1 MRALWPINIR
11 GQTEEARTIWSRENM
26 AYTTSINDPA
36 ETLEKLIFAR
46 EQPHLFF
53 FLLLLSQSFLL
64 YRRVFVRRFRALE
77 RERLFG
83 IRLTARGAQPI
94 LLVANF
100 VPTEHT
106 YLRESDAV
114 RE

>member
-64 YRRVFVRRFRALE
+64 YRRVYCSVTVGAETVSHDGEKPELLPPVGPEQVGVQPHRAVWHKE
-77 RERLFG
+77 
-83 IRLTARGAQPI
+83 
-94 LLVANF
+94 
-100 VPTEHT
+100 
-106 YLRESDAV
+106 
-114 RE
+114 